1 MSKSKSKIE
10 SEFLH
15 QLEFFY
21 RNFGADWTLDEFPNP
36 IVKHKEYLL
45 TFLPK
50 LAEKEI
56 IKINDDNSFTIL
68 KLPSQVID

>member
-1 MSKSKSKIE
+1 MSKSKSEIE
-10 SEFLH
+10 REFLH

-36 IVKHKEYLL
+36 VKKHKEYLL

-50 LAEKEI
+50 LAEKGI
-56 IKINDDNSFTIL
+56 IKLNQDNSFKIL
-68 KLPSQVID
+68 KLPSEFKT

>member
-10 SEFLH
+10 NEFLH

-21 RNFGADWTLDEFPNP
+21 RNFGADWTLDDFPNP
-36 IVKHKEYLL
+36 IKKNKEYLL

-50 LAEKEI
+50 LAVQGI
-56 IKINDDNSFTIL
+56 ITLNQDNSFTVL
-68 KLPSQVID
+68 KLPSEVSN

>member
-1 MSKSKSKIE
+1 MSKSKYKIE

-36 IVKHKEYLL
+36 VKKHKEYLL

-50 LAEKEI
+50 LDVQGI
-56 IKINDDNSFTIL
+56 IKLNNDNSFTVL
-68 KLPSQVID
+68 RLPSEV